1 MRFLFDQNISHK
13 ILDRLPDLCKESTS
27 VKSEGLVNEPDR
39 VIWEFARRN
48 NFIVVTQDSDFN
60 DLTSLH
66 GFPPKIVWIR
76 SGNLRTDEIADLL
89 IKKLDAIQDFLKDD
103 NLGCLEIIRLRKK

>member
-1 MRFLFDQNISHK
+1 MTRTFPIKSWTDFLICVRK
-13 ILDRLPDLCKESTS
+13 
-27 VKSEGLVNEPDR
+27 
-39 VIWEFARRN
+39 
-48 NFIVVTQDSDFN
+48 N
-60 DLTSLH
+60 DLTALH

>member
-60 DLTSLH
+60 DLTALH